1 MERAPIA
8 VFYALEAESGAL
20 EDRLTEKEYLHTPGF
35 KLISGKLKNVPF
47 LVVRTGAGVKNA
59 RNAVENVC
67 RIHQPRLVI
76 SAGFAG
82 ALDYSLPKYAL
93 FFPSEFISE
102 SSSSESNFSVDTE
115 RLTLYTKLTETIFSR
130 ELRKECHFGG
140 RLLTVGKIIAET
152 QEKKRLGASYQAR
165 AVEMETYSVAEF
177 CEEVSIPF
185 LAVRAISD
193 DVERELPKDMQKLV
207 EQKTTVSRLGAAFQM
222 ILQRPRSVQDMF
234 QLYGTSIHASTNL
247 ADAISV
253 LAESEL
259 FSFLA
264 ENFFP
269 PQKPG
274 KLIA

>member
-35 KLISGKLKNVPF
+35 KLISGKLHGVPF
-47 LVVRTGAGVKNA
+47 LVVRTGVGMKNA

-82 ALDYSLPKYAL
+82 ALDVSLSKYAL

-102 SSSSESNFSVDTE
+102 TFSTNNME
-115 RLTLYTKLTETIFSR
+115 KLTLYTKLTQTVFSR
-130 ELRKECHFGG
+130 ELQKECHFGG

-152 QEKKRLGASYQAR
+152 QEKKRLGASYQAQ
-165 AVEMETYSVAEF
+165 AVEMETYAVAEF
-177 CEEVSIPF
+177 CKEVSLPF
-185 LAVRAISD
+185 LAIRAISD
-193 DVERELPKDMQKLV
+193 SVEEELPKDMQKLV
-207 EQKTTVSRLGAAFQM
+207 EQKTTVSRIGVAFGM
-222 ILQRPRSVQDMF
+222 ILQRPGSVGDMFRLYGASVQ
-234 QLYGTSIHASTNL
+234 ASTNL
-247 ADAISV
+247 ADAISA
-253 LAESEL
+253 LAESEM
-259 FSFLA
+259 FQFLA

-269 PQKPG
+269 PQKPSS
-274 KLIA
+274 LIE